1 MARVTLNIAKSYNNG
16 FIEDIEKSKYFQ
28 LQKNVATRADLYS
41 FAIAVAL
48 MENKEPLPPSAIG
61 SVTSFVRTEYMT
73 NYEPLLSAL
82 YYEKHL
88 KDAPEEI
95 DDICNRDEVYNMAEE
110 YANAGFGVIKEW
122 TENLDEDT
130 LFYKLISYMDKEYQS
145 IKDEVNAML

>member
-16 FIEDIEKSKYFQ
+16 FIEEIERTKYFQ

-48 MENKEPLPPSAIG
+48 MENKEPLPLSEIG
-61 SVTSFVRTEYMT
+61 NVTSFVRTEYMT

-82 YYEKHL
+82 YFEKHL
-88 KDAPEEI
+88 KDSPEKI
-95 DDICNRDEVYNMAEE
+95 DDICKRDEVYNMAEE

-122 TENLDEDT
+122 TENIGEDT
-130 LFYKLISYMDKEYQS
+130 LFLKLITYMDKEYER
-145 IKDEVNAML
+145 IKDEVNSML